1 MNLGSVFNGAARG
14 FLLTGNPI
22 GAGVGAIA
30 GAIGGASA
38 GGIGGSSP
46 TGDPNSAL
54 SGLGNVALS
63 AGQASYLALNEKL
76 QLQQLAFQYAEQQQ
90 ADSFDNVTSEKSEIM
105 RESNEL
111 RNVAM
116 EQRKADNEITKEFI
130 KSIV

>member
-1 MNLGSVFNGAARG
+1 MNLGGLVAGAVTG
-14 FLLTGNPI
+14 LLTTGNP
-22 GAGVGAIA
+22 VGAVVGGIA
-30 GAIGGASA
+30 GAVGGPTNTGNALSA
-38 GGIGGSSP
+38 AG
-46 TGDPNSAL
+46 NSAL
-54 SGLGNVALS
+54 SSGENA
-63 AGQASYLALNEKL
+63 YLAANEQL

-130 KSIV
+130 KSIA

>member
-1 MNLGSVFNGAARG
+1 MNLGSVFTGAAKG

-38 GGIGGSSP
+38 P
-46 TGDPNSAL
+46 GDPNSAL

-76 QLQQLAFQYAEQQQ
+76 QLQQLTFQYAEQQQ

>member
-1 MNLGSVFNGAARG
+1 VNFGSVLSGAVSG
-14 FLLTGNPI
+14 FLTTGNPI
-22 GAGVGAIA
+22 GAGIGAVA
-30 GAIGGASA
+30 GALSSSGTTGGTTSA
-38 GGIGGSSP
+38 LSSL
-46 TGDPNSAL
+46 GNSAL
-54 SGLGNVALS
+54 ATGENG
-63 AGQASYLALNEKL
+63 YLAANEQL

>member
-1 MNLGSVFNGAARG
+1 M
-14 FLLTGNPI
+14 TGNPI

-30 GAIGGASA
+30 GAIGGSGA
-38 GGIGGSSP
+38 GATS
-46 TGDPNSAL
+46 TAL
-54 SGLGNVALS
+54 SGLGNSALS
-63 AGQASYLALNEKL
+63 AGENAYLAANEQL
-76 QLQQLAFQYAEQQQ
+76 QLQQLAFQYSEQQQ